1 LPKSVARGVSAA
13 QQARK
18 GAGAGG
24 DCPPADFVFDWVSR
38 QHPKKY
44 FKRMALFATIQPLFV
59 LSGFA
64 VGFLVGMT
72 GVGGGSL
79 MTPLLILLFH
89 VHPVTAVGTDL
100 IYASVTKTGGSMVH
114 GLNRTIDWRIVRRLA
129 SGSLPASVL
138 TMAALWWL
146 KFDPAAYSALVT
158 KCLGV
163 ALLATAAA
171 LLLRRRLLASYSRRV
186 GVLSERQTR
195 TCTIVTGIVL
205 GVLVTISS
213 VGAGALGVTALLL
226 LYPELPIVRIAGSDI
241 AHAVP
246 LTLVAGTGHLVA
258 GGVDTAMLVSL
269 LCGSLP
275 GIMLA
280 SLFAPRLPDLALRIV
295 LAVTLTIVALRL
307 LSA

>member
-1 LPKSVARGVSAA
+1 
-13 QQARK
+13 
-18 GAGAGG
+18 
-24 DCPPADFVFDWVSR
+24 
-38 QHPKKY
+38 
-44 FKRMALFATIQPLFV
+44 MALFATIQPLFV

-100 IYASVTKTGGSMVH
+100 IYASVTKTGGSLVH
-114 GLNRTIDWRIVRRLA
+114 GINKTIDWRIVRRLA
-129 SGSLPASVL
+129 SGSLPASLL
-138 TMAALWWL
+138 TLGALWL
-146 KFDPAAYSALVT
+146 LDVDQAAYSALVT
-158 KCLGV
+158 KVLGV
-163 ALLATAAA
+163 ALILTAMA
-171 LLLRRRLLASYSRRV
+171 LLFRRRLLASYSHRI
-186 GVLSERQTR
+186 GVLTDRQTR
-195 TCTIVTGIVL
+195 SFTILTGVVL
-205 GVLVTISS
+205 GVMVTISS

-226 LYPELPIVRIAGSDI
+226 LYPELPVVRIAGSDI

-246 LTLVAGTGHLVA
+246 LTLVAGMGHLA
-258 GGVDTAMLVSL
+258 TGGVDQTVLVSL

-280 SLFAPRLPDLALRIV
+280 SLFAPRLPDRALRIV
-295 LAVTLTIVALRL
+295 LAVTLTVVALRL

>member
-1 LPKSVARGVSAA
+1 
-13 QQARK
+13 
-18 GAGAGG
+18 
-24 DCPPADFVFDWVSR
+24 
-38 QHPKKY
+38 
-44 FKRMALFATIQPLFV
+44 MALFETIQPLFV

-100 IYASVTKTGGSMVH
+100 IYAS
-114 GLNRTIDWRIVRRLA
+114 LNKTIDWRIVRRLA
-129 SGSLPASVL
+129 LGSLPASIA
-138 TMAALWWL
+138 TMGILWAL
-146 KFDPAAYSALVT
+146 KIDQAAYSALVT
-158 KCLGV
+158 KILGV
-163 ALLATAAA
+163 ALICTALA
-171 LLLRRRLLASYSRRV
+171 LLFRRRLLATYSRRV
-186 GVLSERQTR
+186 GVLSESQTR
-195 TCTIVTGIVL
+195 GFTIATGVAL

-226 LYPELPIVRIAGSDI
+226 LYPELPVVQIAGSDI

-246 LTLVAGTGHLVA
+246 LTLIAGMGHLMS
-258 GGVDTAMLVSL
+258 GGIDTGVLVSL

-275 GIMLA
+275 GIVLA
-280 SLFAPRLPDLALRIV
+280 SLFAPRLPDRALRMV
-295 LAVTLTIVALRL
+295 LAATLTIVAARL

>member
-1 LPKSVARGVSAA
+1 
-13 QQARK
+13 
-18 GAGAGG
+18 
-24 DCPPADFVFDWVSR
+24 
-38 QHPKKY
+38 
-44 FKRMALFATIQPLFV
+44 MALFATIQPLFV
-59 LSGFA
+59 VSGFA

-100 IYASVTKTGGSMVH
+100 IYASVTKTGGSLVH
-114 GLNRTIDWRIVRRLA
+114 GFNRTIDWRIVRRLA
-129 SGSLPASVL
+129 MGSLPASVL
-138 TMAALWWL
+138 TMTLLWAL
-146 KFDPAAYSALVT
+146 KIDQGAYSALVT
-158 KCLGV
+158 KSLGV
-163 ALLATAAA
+163 ALIATAAA
-171 LLLRRRLLASYSRRV
+171 LLFRKRLLATYSQRI
-186 GVLSERQTR
+186 GVLSEDQTR
-195 TCTIVTGIVL
+195 SYTIVTGVIL

-226 LYPELPIVRIAGSDI
+226 LYPELPVVRIAGSDI

-246 LTLVAGTGHLVA
+246 LTLIAGMGHLVS
-258 GGVDTAMLVSL
+258 GGVDTTVLISL

-280 SLFAPRLPDLALRIV
+280 SLFAPRLPDFALRIV
-295 LAVTLTIVALRL
+295 LAVTLVVVAIRL